1 MPKITYTTS
10 AGLVQATGNGI
21 FLNTIGTAV
30 AAAGSDESDATA
42 LSTDG
47 SVIPVTAANNN
58 RGVILPSGTVGQT
71 LWIVNTVANKTLKVY
86 PASGEKIN
94 NGTATTGD
102 ISLAAG
108 KSGLFVYHSDTYGW
122 ANIDAG

>member
-1 MPKITYTTS
+1 MPKITYTT
-10 AGLVQATGNGI
+10 AKGLHQATGNGI

-47 SVIPVTAANNN
+47 SVIAVTGATNAT
-58 RGVILPSGTVGQT
+58 GVILPAGTVGQT
-71 LWIVNTVANKTLKVY
+71 LWVVNTVSNKTLKVY

-102 ISLAAG
+102 ISIAAG
-108 KSGLFVYHSDTYGW
+108 KSGMFVYHSAAYGW